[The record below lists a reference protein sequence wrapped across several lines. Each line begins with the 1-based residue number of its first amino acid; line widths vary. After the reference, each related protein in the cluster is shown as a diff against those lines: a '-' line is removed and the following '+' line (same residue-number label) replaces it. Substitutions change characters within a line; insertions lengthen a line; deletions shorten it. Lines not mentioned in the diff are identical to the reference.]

1 MVNVSVII
9 PVYNTEHYLKK
20 CLDSVLAQTL
30 KNIEIICVNDGSTD
44 SCPDILQQYAKK
56 DKRIR
61 LIQKENGGSV
71 SAREAGVKA
80 AKGEY
85 TGFVDSDDWIEP
97 EMYEKLYLYGTQY
110 RTDLVSSGYFFE
122 GNYITVHYDDLS
134 PGLYKGTDMDVLR
147 ENAIFNT
154 KAKEVGVRGSLC
166 CKLFRTEQ
174 IKRIHAGLPK
184 TLSMS
189 EDKMCVLTCLLDCT
203 SVYITKEAYYHYMI
217 HPGSMVHTPNPHYL
231 EAVHAVYQYLIRL
244 YDHPKFTES
253 MRTQAEIYITEMLYK
268 GINSRMGFKN
278 RNLFWIDP
286 YWLSKLA
293 YGSRVVLYGAGELG
307 AAYRQQLRSR
317 EDLIFTACVD
327 EAWERFSGDPLQVL
341 SPRRLPELE
350 YDVVVI
356 TIKNPQKAREVRQ
369 NLTALGIP
377 EEKLL
382 WFEQKEIF
390 WKYAEVN
397 GWI

>member
-1 MVNVSVII
+1 MLVSVIV

-20 CLDSVLAQTL
+20 CLDSILSQTL
-30 KNIEIICVNDGSTD
+30 QEIEIICVNDGSTD
-44 SCPDILQQYAKK
+44 SSPDILRQYAKK
-56 DKRIR
+56 DQRIR
-61 LIQKENGGSV
+61 LVQKENGGLV
-71 SAREAGVKA
+71 SARKAGVRIAQGKYI
-80 AKGEY
+80 GY
-85 TGFVDSDDWIEP
+85 VDSDDWIEP
-97 EMYEKLYLYGTQY
+97 EMYEKLYLYGEQNQAE
-110 RTDLVSSGYFFE
+110 LVSSGYFFE
-122 GNYITVHYDDLS
+122 GNYTTFHYDDLPTGFYDVS
-134 PGLYKGTDMDVLR
+134 KMDLVR
-147 ENAIFNT
+147 ENAIFNID
-154 KAKEVGVRGSLC
+154 KKDVGIRASLC
-166 CKLFRTEQ
+166 CKLFLADRLKQVQEKIPDHLT
-174 IKRIHAGLPK
+174 I
-184 TLSMS
+184 S

-231 EAVHAVYQYLIRL
+231 EAVHAVYQCMIRL

-286 YWLSKLA
+286 YWLSGIPS
-293 YGSRVVLYGAGELG
+293 GSRVVLYGAGELG

-327 EAWERFSGDPLQVL
+327 EAWERFAGDPLQVL
-341 SPRRLPELE
+341 SPSRLPELE

-369 NLTALGIP
+369 DLTTLGIP